1 MTMHN
6 FTNRDPQLHHV
17 AAVAALNQIL
27 TKSDPSMAAR
37 HASTD
42 QRDRTRSSML
52 NPFTF
57 GPSERAKGII
67 MSRQLTQEIKTTRRP
82 EPTVDDEAVKAMA
95 YQLWLERGCPIGSEE
110 EDWYQA
116 EAALRNTG
124 QSRQRVA

>member
-1 MTMHN
+1 
-6 FTNRDPQLHHV
+6 
-17 AAVAALNQIL
+17 
-27 TKSDPSMAAR
+27 
-37 HASTD
+37 
-42 QRDRTRSSML
+42 
-52 NPFTF
+52 
-57 GPSERAKGII
+57 

-124 QSRQRVA
+124 QSKQRVA